1 MELRPALL
9 LAGRTRFRPIL
20 MTSLA
25 AILGLFPLAL
35 GIGPGAQMQQ
45 PLAIMVIGG
54 LTANMLF
61 TRAVIPA
68 GYEVVE
74 RLFGRRAEGTPSR
87 RRRVPSPHRRPPP
100 PRRTSHRRPL
110 PRSTAQP
117 PRRILQRPKPP
128 ARRPLSNLKE

>member
-1 MELRPALL
+1 
-9 LAGRTRFRPIL
+9 

-61 TRAVIPA
+61 TRMVIPV
-68 GYEVVE
+68 GYLVLERRKPAQATTVKEVPIAPVPVVVA
-74 RLFGRRAEGTPSR
+74 AEKATQPGV
-87 RRRVPSPHRRPPP
+87 VPA
-100 PRRTSHRRPL
+100 T
-110 PRSTAQP
+110 
-117 PRRILQRPKPP
+117 
-128 ARRPLSNLKE
+128 

>member
-1 MELRPALL
+1 
-9 LAGRTRFRPIL
+9 

-61 TRAVIPA
+61 TRMVIPV
-68 GYEVVE
+68 GYLVLE
-74 RLFGRRAEGTPSR
+74 RTRDKVPPTIPPSAA
-87 RRRVPSPHRRPPP
+87 P
-100 PRRTSHRRPL
+100 PRPELGTVAS
-110 PRSTAQP
+110 
-117 PRRILQRPKPP
+117 
-128 ARRPLSNLKE
+128 